1 MRHVAY
7 TLSGDRFIPLVA
19 EMDKSGV
26 VNHREL
32 LKSDLDNIRGTDDPI
47 KGGWLMK
54 GTSVGNSWLRRYA
67 LIRGNFLFYFQSA
80 SADKPQGV
88 IPLEVSFIE
97 YCYFLIL

>member
-1 MRHVAY
+1 MKNKNLIY
-7 TLSGDRFIPLVA
+7 LNSPFIFLLST
-19 EMDKSGV
+19 K
-26 VNHREL
+26 L

-54 GTSVGNSWLRRYA
+54 GTSVGNSWVRRYA